1 MLISQTN
8 GKRPHK
14 VSNHLPEMDI
24 FFEHERMLSFFDNAL
39 SFSKPQLNFP
49 NSEMSRMFVCV
60 SSHVPRFLGVLF
72 ASRGIQGSA
81 KLLLCNVSVAFLA
94 DSASLKITTAEPR
107 VTQCMSATS
116 PAVLDKRRHGT
127 CIFRTK
133 KMETL
138 KKQREIKDEKFIV
151 TCLLLLL
158 SSTQRN
164 QDDAMDRIPSPV
176 HISKIPHKPWG
187 WWVIKTR
194 VYNISGMGHS
204 FLKGFLTKTWTINI
218 EQKHITVKK

>member
-8 GKRPHK
+8 GKCPHK

-49 NSEMSRMFVCV
+49 NSDVSNVCVCV
-60 SSHVPRFLGVLF
+60 SSHVPGFLGVLF

-133 KMETL
+133 KWETL
-138 KKQREIKDEKFIV
+138 KNNAKFKM
-151 TCLLLLL
+151 
-158 SSTQRN
+158 RN
-164 QDDAMDRIPSPV
+164 S
-176 HISKIPHKPWG
+176 
-187 WWVIKTR
+187 
-194 VYNISGMGHS
+194 
-204 FLKGFLTKTWTINI
+204 
-218 EQKHITVKK
+218 